1 MKIVKIK
8 GEEYKILP
16 SLKNMCLIEEDMP
29 GYNLALGVPAEKA
42 NLRFMA
48 SCIKRCIVTMDDKP
62 LPKEVFE
69 DISLAIPTRNLTRYF
84 LRCSLK
90 CINSPRRTN
99 RQKTETVYRR

>member
-1 MKIVKIK
+1 MKLVTIK

-69 DISLAIPTRNLTRYF
+69 DIFTRDTDEEFNEIFLAVF
-84 LRCSLK
+84 
-90 CINSPRRTN
+90 
-99 RQKTETVYRR
+99 TEMYKLPPKDESAKN

>member
-1 MKIVKIK
+1 MKLVTIK
-8 GEEYKILP
+8 GVEYKILP

-69 DISLAIPTRNLTRYF
+69 DIFTRDTDEEFNEIFLAVF
-84 LRCSLK
+84 
-90 CINSPRRTN
+90 
-99 RQKTETVYRR
+99 TEMYKLPPKDESAKN

>member
-16 SLKNMCLIEEDMP
+16 SLKNMCLIEDAMP
-29 GYNLALGVPAEKA
+29 GYNLALGVPANKA
-42 NLRFMA
+42 NLHFMA

-69 DISLAIPTRNLTRYF
+69 DIFTRDTDEEFNEIFLAVF
-84 LRCSLK
+84 
-90 CINSPRRTN
+90 
-99 RQKTETVYRR
+99 TEMYKLPPKDESAKN

>member
-16 SLKNMCLIEEDMP
+16 SLKNMCFIEDDMP
-29 GYNLALGVPAEKA
+29 GYNLALGVPADKA
-42 NLRFMA
+42 NLHFMA

-69 DISLAIPTRNLTRYF
+69 DIFTRDTDEEFNEIYLSVFPEMYK
-84 LRCSLK
+84 LPPKDDSVK
-90 CINSPRRTN
+90 N
-99 RQKTETVYRR
+99 

>member
-1 MKIVKIK
+1 MKLVTIGGV
-8 GEEYKILP
+8 EYKILP
-16 SLKNMCLIEEDMP
+16 SLKNMCLIEDDMP

-69 DISLAIPTRNLTRYF
+69 DIFTRDTDEEFNEIFLAVF
-84 LRCSLK
+84 
-90 CINSPRRTN
+90 
-99 RQKTETVYRR
+99 TEMYKLPPKDESAKN

>member
-48 SCIKRCIVTMDDKP
+48 SCIKRCVVTMDDKP

-69 DISLAIPTRNLTRYF
+69 DIFTRDTDEEFNEIFLAVF
-84 LRCSLK
+84 
-90 CINSPRRTN
+90 
-99 RQKTETVYRR
+99 TEMYKLPPKDESAKN

>member
-1 MKIVKIK
+1 MAKIVSIG

-16 SLKNMCLIEEDMP
+16 SLKNMCLIEDDMP

-69 DISLAIPTRNLTRYF
+69 DIFTRDTDEEFNEIFLAVF
-84 LRCSLK
+84 
-90 CINSPRRTN
+90 
-99 RQKTETVYRR
+99 TEMYKLPPKDESAKN

>member
-1 MKIVKIK
+1 MKLVTIGGV
-8 GEEYKILP
+8 EYKILP

-69 DISLAIPTRNLTRYF
+69 DIFTRDTDEEFNEIFLAVF
-84 LRCSLK
+84 
-90 CINSPRRTN
+90 
-99 RQKTETVYRR
+99 TEMYKLPPKDESAKN

>member
-16 SLKNMCLIEEDMP
+16 SLKNMCLIEDDMP

-42 NLRFMA
+42 NLHFMA

-69 DISLAIPTRNLTRYF
+69 DIFTRDTDEEFNEIYLAVFTEMYKLPP
-84 LRCSLK
+84 K
-90 CINSPRRTN
+90 D
-99 RQKTETVYRR
+99 KTEKN

>member
-1 MKIVKIK
+1 MKIVTIK

-29 GYNLALGVPAEKA
+29 GYNLALGVPADKA
-42 NLRFMA
+42 NLHFMA

-69 DISLAIPTRNLTRYF
+69 DIFTRDTDEEFNEIYLAVFTEMYKLPP
-84 LRCSLK
+84 K
-90 CINSPRRTN
+90 DNSVKN
-99 RQKTETVYRR
+99 